1 MMLRNFIAALAS
13 AVLLMMPVQ
22 GASHPDF
29 SGRWEL
35 NVSKSDFGNAE
46 KPVRMTL
53 VSENKDGYLHSVQT
67 VYTAQGDQTS
77 ERDWYPDGKQHPSP
91 GAEPG
96 SSVTRWDG
104 NTLTSERT
112 SKDAQYKETIR
123 LSMSADG
130 KTATETVTSK
140 NPNGTNKARLVWERK

>member
-1 MMLRNFIAALAS
+1 MFRIWIAALAS
-13 AVLLMMPVQ
+13 AVVFLTPVN
-22 GASHPDF
+22 AANHPDF

-67 VYTAQGDQTS
+67 ISTPQGDQSS
-77 ERDWYPDGKQHPSP
+77 ERDWYPDGKQHSYAGPV
-91 GAEPG
+91 PG
-96 SSVTRWDG
+96 SSVTKWDG
-104 NTLTSERT
+104 NTLVSERT
-112 SKDAQYKETIR
+112 SQDGQYKETVR
-123 LSMSADG
+123 LKMSADG
-130 KTATETVTSK
+130 KTATETVNTK